1 MSDAITQGLIAALI
15 VVAIMW
21 PLMAYMQ
28 RRQAKK
34 PHGKCVYC
42 QKPLAMMGKYSRVCP
57 KCKRTQPWV
66 DADPQRGG

>member
-1 MSDAITQGLIAALI
+1 MSDAITQGIIAGLIAGVIVALLG
-15 VVAIMW
+15 V
-21 PLMAYMQ
+21 YMQ

-34 PHGKCVYC
+34 PHGKCAYC

-66 DADPQRGG
+66 DADPQKGG